1 MRFKTLYL
9 AAVMLLAALQVVHAD
24 IYSNVYT
31 LADVTQGNEGEVVD
45 PSLNKEWEPGI
56 DWHTMQIGSG
66 GLYISNNKGTTYIT
80 LASNRTQ
87 FADADLWYR
96 TGNNTDGYLIYNKEA
111 GPNKV
116 LAAPTTMKGTQGGD
130 SYPIMVDK
138 DHVPEGYTSTWLFAK
153 SNDLG
158 SNVEA
163 FYMYE
168 KGHEDYKVNN
178 RNGKFA
184 FWTGG
189 ADHGSSI
196 QWKWAQRTMEVNM
209 NTGTF
214 TSKNSNWAKTWTSTA
229 SAPKLVV
236 DAGANNMSIANS
248 NATRIQAFR
257 GTTEPQSYT
266 ISAGADYAIA
276 AYSFDFVM
284 SGTTAITLTDAA
296 GHKYTSK
303 EGVSKLK

>member
-24 IYSNVYT
+24 TYSNVYT

-66 GLYISNNKGTTYIT
+66 GLYISNNKGATYIT

-130 SYPIMVDK
+130 PTPSWQTRTTCRRVTLRPGSL
-138 DHVPEGYTSTWLFAK
+138 PRATTWAPTWR
-153 SNDLG
+153 
-158 SNVEA
+158 
-163 FYMYE
+163 
-168 KGHEDYKVNN
+168 H
-178 RNGKFA
+178 
-184 FWTGG
+184 
-189 ADHGSSI
+189 SI
-196 QWKWAQRTMEVNM
+196 CTRR
-209 NTGTF
+209 GTR
-214 TSKNSNWAKTWTSTA
+214 
-229 SAPKLVV
+229 
-236 DAGANNMSIANS
+236 
-248 NATRIQAFR
+248 ATR
-257 GTTEPQSYT
+257 
-266 ISAGADYAIA
+266 
-276 AYSFDFVM
+276 
-284 SGTTAITLTDAA
+284 
-296 GHKYTSK
+296 
-303 EGVSKLK
+303 